1 MRKNI
6 FLHKEV
12 QNQQTK
18 QKGQIYFK
26 NIFRSGNSDIFCISR
41 FRLCCGNKT

>member
-6 FLHKEV
+6 FLYKEV

-18 QKGQIYFK
+18 QKGQIYLK
-26 NIFRSGNSDIFCISR
+26 NIFHSGNSDIFCISR
-41 FRLCCGNKT
+41 FWLCCGNKT